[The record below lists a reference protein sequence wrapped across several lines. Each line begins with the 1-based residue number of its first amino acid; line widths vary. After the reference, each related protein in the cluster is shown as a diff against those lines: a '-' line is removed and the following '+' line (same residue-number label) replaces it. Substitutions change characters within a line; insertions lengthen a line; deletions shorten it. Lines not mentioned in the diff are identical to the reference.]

1 MHTYLYD
8 FDCICYGIFW
18 YTLVYKNRRSTYNL
32 NDTIYDYEMFN
43 AIGIGYTQLSEL
55 SSSAELPFLSS
66 TAYLKYL
73 SIVSDAIKDT
83 AIDEMLKAGNEE
95 RQLAIKSGNIDEDGI
110 PMCTVIA
117 DGQWSKRSY
126 KMKFNAFSGAVR
138 MLF

>member
-1 MHTYLYD
+1 
-8 FDCICYGIFW
+8 
-18 YTLVYKNRRSTYNL
+18 
-32 NDTIYDYEMFN
+32 MFN

-126 KMKFNAFSGAVR
+126 KTKFNAFSGAVR